1 MPSAEYEP
9 PIPSQDFS
17 FDSFQ
22 DINSGLEKA
31 AEEYPIISPT
41 FGSFFN
47 TQNTKKR
54 FRNPP
59 GLSFKT
65 VTDLPKFTYSI
76 QTTPANI
83 NDYFDFDTIES
94 TTESV
99 PRYTYKVVDPE
110 PKQYSYTILSGN
122 ADDQTPSATS
132 GQSMS
137 LLNNFNHHIYLSD
150 LPVLFMIIYLC
161 QSNLPVLCMVKIFNS
176 TSLVVEFFLTLKCTG
191 KFD

>member
-1 MPSAEYEP
+1 MNGKASELYSWGPPKLKSELRLLQKKRKKIFSFQGSVPSAEYEP

-31 AEEYPIISPT
+31 AEQYPIISPT
-41 FGSFFN
+41 FGSFFK
-47 TQNTKKR
+47 TQNTKKK

-83 NDYFDFDTIES
+83 NDYFDFDNIES

-99 PRYTYKVVDPE
+99 PRYTYKVVEPE

-132 GQSMS
+132 GPC
-137 LLNNFNHHIYLSD
+137 LNRTILTIIFTFQIYLR
-150 LPVLFMIIYLC
+150 
-161 QSNLPVLCMVKIFNS
+161 
-176 TSLVVEFFLTLKCTG
+176 
-191 KFD
+191 

>member
-31 AEEYPIISPT
+31 AEQYPIISPT

-47 TQNTKKR
+47 TQNTKKK

-83 NDYFDFDTIES
+83 NDYFDFDNIES

-99 PRYTYKVVDPE
+99 PRYTYKVVEPE

-122 ADDQTPSATS
+122 AADDQTPSATS
-132 GQSMS
+132 GPC
-137 LLNNFNHHIYLSD
+137 LNRTISTIIFTFRFPCNFVGN
-150 LPVLFMIIYLC
+150 
-161 QSNLPVLCMVKIFNS
+161 
-176 TSLVVEFFLTLKCTG
+176 TFLTLVFCYQICS
-191 KFD
+191 DLL